1 MIPIITVDGPSGAGK
16 GTVCKSL
23 SEFLNWNLLDSG
35 LLYRI
40 LAFELINKN
49 MGFNE
54 TDAIVLAAKNLD
66 VCFKSISGKEN
77 VSVLLNNQ
85 DITESL
91 RSEKVGLHASE
102 IARDQHIRQ
111 ALLEKQR
118 KFAKQPGLVADGRD
132 MGTVVFL
139 DAPLKIFLTASVKIR
154 AKRRHKQLMNLGQ
167 DGNLAHLI
175 KTIEARDKLD
185 INRKISPLRPALDAI
200 TIESDNLSVDQV
212 LEKILD
218 LARSRNLIR

>member
-66 VCFKSISGKEN
+66 VCFKSICGKEN